1 MQAPP
6 GAASQHPGANWL
18 CGDGNDSI
26 TAGVETS
33 TLDGQSDDD
42 SVVGGSGNDTI
53 QGMAGNDTLLGG
65 EGNDRLFG
73 NSNDDILRGGVGDD
87 ILRGGMGNDLFV
99 YSTGNGNDTIEDFQ
113 NGLDKIDVSGT
124 GITSFS
130 NLTITATAGNVIIG
144 VADGTITLTGVTIG
158 IVDTGDFIF
167 SS

>member
-1 MQAPP
+1 M
-6 GAASQHPGANWL
+6 
-18 CGDGNDSI
+18 
-26 TAGVETS
+26 
-33 TLDGQSDDD
+33 
-42 SVVGGSGNDTI
+42 
-53 QGMAGNDTLLGG
+53 GG

-87 ILRGGMGNDLFV
+87 TLRGGMGNDLFV

-158 IVDTGDFIF
+158 IVHTSDFIF